1 MLAVKSFENAL
12 EQARVGRLH
21 ILGEMA
27 KTLSDTRQEMSD
39 YAPRIL
45 SIKIKTDKIRDVIG
59 PGGKVIK
66 DIVARTGCQID
77 IEEDGTVKIFSSDG
91 EAGRRALKI
100 VEDLT
105 QEPEV
110 GKLYLGT
117 VAKTTDF
124 GAFIEIFPG
133 TEGLCHIS
141 ELADRRVK
149 KVEDVVLEGD
159 EVLVKCIGVEKGKIR
174 LSQRSRSR

>member
-1 MLAVKSFENAL
+1 
-12 EQARVGRLH
+12 
-21 ILGEMA
+21 MA

-59 PGGKVIK
+59 LAAKSSK
-66 DIVARTGCQID
+66 TSWHDRCQID

-117 VAKTTDF
+117 VRKTTDF
-124 GAFIEIFPG
+124 GAFIEIFPEPKDSA
-133 TEGLCHIS
+133 TSLNWLI
-141 ELADRRVK
+141 AA
-149 KVEDVVLEGD
+149 
-159 EVLVKCIGVEKGKIR
+159 
-174 LSQRSRSR
+174 